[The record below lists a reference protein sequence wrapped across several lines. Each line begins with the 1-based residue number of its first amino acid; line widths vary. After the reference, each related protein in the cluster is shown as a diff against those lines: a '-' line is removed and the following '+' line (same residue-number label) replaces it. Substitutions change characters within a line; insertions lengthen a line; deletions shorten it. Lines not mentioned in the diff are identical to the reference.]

1 MQNAAYYRK
10 KAERVRQ
17 LARFSSDSIYD
28 EMMQLAKDFD
38 ELADDLL
45 HGAVELRHP
54 ELMPQSTY
62 TTAPKT
68 PRRLEI
74 NSRLTLGARSL
85 RPPSGWYSQP
95 SWATILAGFHPRN
108 QPVATVQLDR
118 GAALATLA
126 HRLGLSLGCLIVR
139 GVEDLARCHDGVST
153 VEQVTAIDCHRRIVS
168 GVSPPELRSTPRHR
182 LE

>member
-54 ELMPQSTY
+54 ELMPQ
-62 TTAPKT
+62 K
-68 PRRLEI
+68 
-74 NSRLTLGARSL
+74 
-85 RPPSGWYSQP
+85 
-95 SWATILAGFHPRN
+95 H
-108 QPVATVQLDR
+108 
-118 GAALATLA
+118 
-126 HRLGLSLGCLIVR
+126 
-139 GVEDLARCHDGVST
+139 
-153 VEQVTAIDCHRRIVS
+153 
-168 GVSPPELRSTPRHR
+168 
-182 LE
+182 